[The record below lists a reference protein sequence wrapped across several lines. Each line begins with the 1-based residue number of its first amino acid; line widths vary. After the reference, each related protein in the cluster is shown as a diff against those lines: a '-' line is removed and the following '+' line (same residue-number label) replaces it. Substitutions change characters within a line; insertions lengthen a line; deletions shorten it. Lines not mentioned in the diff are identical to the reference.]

1 MQRALLEME
10 LSWLRE
16 RYNTVTILSLSQNAC
31 YTFIAR
37 FAFQLPR
44 SRVPIVISCVCGE
57 IARPLTLR
65 NSRAKHQ
72 DWFVLEC
79 NTMCIVIRTERRL
92 RRLIVDLS
100 SAPLLWDGLILVQDV
115 RGHVIQVLPQLTVYP
130 AFKNAAQSRLMQ
142 SGSFSHKRRYRV
154 SKRCGCKCN
163 GSPYWIESSYVFND
177 RMCRM
182 ICHVECT
189 DIAIPTL

>member
-1 MQRALLEME
+1 MQRALFEME

-16 RYNTVTILSLSQNAC
+16 RYKTVIILPLSQNPC

-115 RGHVIQVLPQLTVYP
+115 RGHVIQVLQSLASHAACHKGPQSVTGKGQKGHSWKLYQHIIQI
-130 AFKNAAQSRLMQ
+130 AFTLLISFEDNWRWMVRQGVMGMWRI
-142 SGSFSHKRRYRV
+142 SG
-154 SKRCGCKCN
+154 
-163 GSPYWIESSYVFND
+163 ISSQVK
-177 RMCRM
+177 
-182 ICHVECT
+182 
-189 DIAIPTL
+189 L